1 MYHSLK
7 ACGELWWI
15 GTDNVELDVLS
26 AVLFLKQT
34 HDQSVLSD
42 DVGPQSLVLGYI
54 SFCLIRE
61 CLSTFSLISRYKNI

>member
-34 HDQSVLSD
+34 HDQ
-42 DVGPQSLVLGYI
+42 
-54 SFCLIRE
+54 
-61 CLSTFSLISRYKNI
+61 